1 MNRDIFTALSRD
13 TERRGTL
20 HYEVT
25 MWDGSI
31 DHRSMD
37 GWFMLSRDH
46 LTVNARKVR
55 GRNRWQLTRTANVS
69 GFTPH
74 A

>member
-1 MNRDIFTALSRD
+1 MTRDIFTALSRD

-25 MWDGSI
+25 LWDGSI
-31 DHRSMD
+31 DYRSMD
-37 GWFMLSRDH
+37 GWFMLSRDY

-55 GRNRWQLTRTANVS
+55 GRNRWQLTRTANVV
-69 GFTPH
+69 GFTPRG
-74 A
+74 

>member
-13 TERRGTL
+13 TEKRGTL

-25 MWDGSI
+25 LWDGSI
-31 DHRSMD
+31 DYRSMD
-37 GWFMLSRDH
+37 GWFMLSNDYER
-46 LTVNARKVR
+46 VSGRKVR
-55 GRNRWQLTRTANVS
+55 GRNRWRIARAANVI